1 MKEFTTLEALAEKV
15 SGCTDC
21 PLSQSRTTA
30 VPGEGAPNVKVV
42 FIGEAPGFHEDRQ
55 GRPFVGPAG
64 GFLEELLASV
74 GLKREDVFITNMVKC
89 RPPSNRDPLPGEI
102 AECSKY
108 LDRQLQLIKPRVIVT
123 LGRYSLAKFFPR
135 ESISKSRG
143 KAHQWQ
149 GITIHPMYHPA
160 AALHQQSLRRVIE
173 EDIKALPGL
182 LQQAESQEQRELT
195 PSPQQLSMF

>member
-135 ESISKSRG
+135 ESIS
-143 KAHQWQ
+143 
-149 GITIHPMYHPA
+149 
-160 AALHQQSLRRVIE
+160 
-173 EDIKALPGL
+173 
-182 LQQAESQEQRELT
+182 
-195 PSPQQLSMF
+195 